1 MGLFNQMRAAQ
12 DMMKNMSPQ
21 QIQEL
26 MAQAKEAQKTMAEQA
41 KQALDEEI
49 ARRGLVSREDVQKM
63 LEEHDHERH
72 QQS

>member
-26 MAQAKEAQKTMAEQA
+26 MAQAKDAQKSMAEQT

-49 ARRGLVSREDVQKM
+49 KRRGLVSREDVLTM
-63 LEEHDHERH
+63 LAEHDRHRH
-72 QQS
+72 QQ

>member
-1 MGLFNQMRAAQ
+1 MGLFDQMRAAQ

-26 MAQAKEAQKTMAEQA
+26 MAQAKQAQQSMAEQT

-49 ARRGLVSREDVQKM
+49 KRRGLVSREDVLAM
-63 LEEHDHERH
+63 LAEHDRQRH
-72 QQS
+72 QQ

>member
-12 DMMKNMSPQ
+12 DMMKNMSPE

-26 MAQAKEAQKTMAEQA
+26 MAQAKEAQKTMAEQT

-49 ARRGLVSREDVQKM
+49 ARRGLVSREDVHAM
-63 LEEHDHERH
+63 LAEHDRERH
-72 QQS
+72 QP